1 METRPLRFIRNLGR
15 MRQIVS
21 VLFNHGFGNLVERL
35 QMGGYVRWGRR
46 VLLKRREP
54 QSPLSRAQRIRL
66 ALESLGPTFIKFG
79 QVVSTRPD
87 LVPPDVIEELKEL
100 RENVPHFS
108 SEKAKELVEQELGQ
122 TLEAA
127 FAEFDAEPIAAGS
140 LAQVHRARHSDGSL
154 LAVKVL
160 RPDIRAEIDR
170 DLSLIHELAV
180 LVDRYIPE
188 ARVFD
193 PLGLVNHFSRTVRR
207 ELNLSR
213 EARTLEEFER
223 LFRRDATLHVP
234 KVFREL
240 STTGVLTMEFVEGL
254 RVDEPEELTAAGI
267 DTRALAANGARIFL
281 RQAFELGVFHGDPHP
296 GNMRVLSDGSLCLLD
311 YGMIGLLEEPTR
323 DLLIDLLVAIVK
335 RDPTTAVRVV
345 QEIGQPGE
353 DVDLPLLR
361 ADVRDFIETYY
372 GIELSRLSIGGLLGD
387 FITVLVTHGIRVP
400 GDLMLLIRA
409 LVTLEGVGRTLDPQ
423 FNLAGVLQPFVESAI
438 KQRYSPGR
446 IASDIVREM
455 KTFGELAHQL
465 PQSLGRTLE
474 KLSNDDLRIH
484 LEHRHIEHLISEVD
498 RSSNRIVISLILAAL
513 IVASALILRSGANEW
528 WLSVPVY
535 VVSSLLG
542 IWLIY
547 GVFRSGRL

>member
-15 MRQIVS
+15 MRQIVG
-21 VLFNHGFGNLVERL
+21 VLFNHGFGDLVERL
-35 QMGGYVRWGRR
+35 HLGGYVRWGRK
-46 VLLKRREP
+46 LLRREAR
-54 QSPLSRAQRIRL
+54 SPLSRAQRIRL
-66 ALESLGPTFIKFG
+66 ALEELGPTFVKFG
-79 QVVSTRPD
+79 QVISTRPD
-87 LVPPDVIEELKEL
+87 LVPADVIEELKEL
-100 RENVPHFS
+100 RENVPQFDS
-108 SEKAKELVEQELGQ
+108 DQAIALVERELGQ
-122 TLEAA
+122 TIAAA
-127 FAEFDAEPIAAGS
+127 FAEFSAEPLAAGS
-140 LAQVHRARHSDGSL
+140 LAQVHRARHRDGSDV
-154 LAVKVL
+154 AVKVL
-160 RPDIRAEIDR
+160 RPNIRADIER
-170 DLSLIHELAV
+170 DLSLMHELAV

-207 ELNLSR
+207 EVNLSR

-234 KVFREL
+234 KVYREL
-240 STTGVLTMEFVEGL
+240 SSDSVLTMEFVDGYRADDPEQL
-254 RVDEPEELTAAGI
+254 RDAGI
-267 DTRALAANGARIFL
+267 ESHSVAANGARIFL

-296 GNMRVLSDGSLCLLD
+296 GNMRVMPDGSLCLLD
-311 YGMIGLLEEPTR
+311 YGMIGLLEENVR
-323 DLLIDLLVAIVK
+323 DRLIDLLLSIVK
-335 RDPTTAVRVV
+335 RDPATAVRVI
-345 QEIGQPGE
+345 QEIGQTGD

-372 GIELSRLSIGGLLGD
+372 GVELNRLNVGHLLSD
-387 FITVLVTHGIRVP
+387 FVSLLVTHGIRVP

-409 LVTLEGVGRTLDPQ
+409 LVTLEGVGRTLDPE
-423 FNLAGVLQPFVESAI
+423 FNLAAVLQPFVESAI

-446 IASDIVREM
+446 IASDVVREL

-465 PQSLGRTLE
+465 PRSLGRTLE
-474 KLSNDDLRIH
+474 KLANDDLRIQ
-484 LEHRHIEHLISEVD
+484 LEHRHIERLINEVD

-513 IVASALILRSGANEW
+513 IVASALILRSGFDEW

-535 VVSSLLG
+535 IVSSLLG